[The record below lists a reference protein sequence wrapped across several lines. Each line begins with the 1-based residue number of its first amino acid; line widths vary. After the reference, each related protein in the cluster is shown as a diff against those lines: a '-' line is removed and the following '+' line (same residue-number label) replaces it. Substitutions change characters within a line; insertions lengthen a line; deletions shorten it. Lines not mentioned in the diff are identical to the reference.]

1 MANDRIIKRKHYELE
16 IQTGKVSENQNKEKV
31 SKKREIKKERKQ
43 LKFREKE
50 INIRGQEKFVNKEQD
65 EEQDEEQ
72 ETAVFGKEFQSE
84 NLPIQASFPLLNC

>member
-16 IQTGKVSENQNKEKV
+16 IQTGKVSEKQNKEKV
-31 SKKREIKKERKQ
+31 SKKRESKKERKQ
-43 LKFREKE
+43 LKKE
-50 INIRGQEKFVNKEQD
+50 MSIRSQEKFVN

-72 ETAVFGKEFQSE
+72 ETAVFGEEFQSE